1 MFTNEV
7 GELKHSSFHVQFS
20 PPMSR
25 AGRVDAI
32 LQGLGAEYAGPHG
45 TDAVHL
51 SFDCG
56 TWFGEAYLDRDQ
68 AGRLLD
74 RLSAAIAEYDRRE
87 PMRRDNPTTHHL
99 FDEADVARSRPE
111 PDTPIN

>member
-1 MFTNEV
+1 MIRYEV
-7 GELKHSSFHVQFS
+7 GELKHSSFHVEFR
-20 PPMSR
+20 PPLSR

-32 LQGLGAEYAGPHG
+32 LQGLGAEYAGPRG

-74 RLSAAIAEYDRRE
+74 RLSAALAEYDRRE
-87 PMRRDNPTTHHL
+87 PMRRDHPTTRPL